1 MDVNMGNDIEG
12 RIESIGLV
20 PVVVIDDASDAVHT
34 AEALK
39 AGGVGVMEI
48 TLRTEAG
55 QDAIA
60 SVSES
65 AADVIV
71 GAGTVLS
78 LDAAKEAVRRGA
90 RFVVSPG
97 LDPKIVSWCLEEG
110 VPVYPGCVTP
120 TEITVAIGLGLSVVK
135 FFPANVYGGVKAIK
149 ALSGPFPGV
158 RFIPTGGVDLGNLG
172 DFVIP
177 QIAAVGGGWLC
188 PRNDIR
194 ARNFADITEACR
206 ESVHVIKSL
215 R

>member
-1 MDVNMGNDIEG
+1 MGNDIEG